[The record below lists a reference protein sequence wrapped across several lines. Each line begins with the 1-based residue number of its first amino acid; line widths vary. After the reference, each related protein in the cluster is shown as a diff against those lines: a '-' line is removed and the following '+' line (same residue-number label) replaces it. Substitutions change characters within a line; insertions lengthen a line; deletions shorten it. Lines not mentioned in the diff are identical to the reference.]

1 MSAGLIAVLVIVV
14 LLVVAA
20 VVVLPGQLRRQR
32 LRRRFGPEYERVAD
46 GTDRATA
53 EKQLAEREQ
62 RHSTF
67 QLRTL
72 SATARDDY
80 LRRWSIIQERFVD
93 EPAGAIG
100 EADRLVTEVMA
111 DRGYPTGDFDQQ
123 ADDLS
128 VRYADEVA
136 RYREAHQLVEQANGA
151 STDDLRLALLGYRE
165 LVRSLATA

>member
-1 MSAGLIAVLVIVV
+1 MSAGLIAVIVIIV
-14 LLVVAA
+14 LLVLAA
-20 VVVLPGQLRRQR
+20 VIVLPGQYRRQR
-32 LRRRFGPEYERVAD
+32 LRRRFGPEYERVVDGAD
-46 GTDRATA
+46 RTTA
-53 EKQLAEREQ
+53 EKELEEREQ

-67 QLRTL
+67 ELRTL

-93 EPAGAIG
+93 EPVGAIG

-136 RYREAHQLVEQANGA
+136 RYRVAHELAGSADSA
-151 STDDLRLALLGYRE
+151 STDDLRRALLDYRD
-165 LVRSLATA
+165 LVRSLASA